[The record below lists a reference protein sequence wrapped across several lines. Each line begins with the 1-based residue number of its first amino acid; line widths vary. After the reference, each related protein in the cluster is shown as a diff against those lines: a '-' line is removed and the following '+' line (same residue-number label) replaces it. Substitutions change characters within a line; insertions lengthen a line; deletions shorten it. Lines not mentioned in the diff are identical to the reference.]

1 MTVYLVLDWIYNHSA
16 PSVSLQSAQSHEHI
30 NFVLGQ
36 HSQSCDQGVPKT
48 ASKTPKTMRGKFI
61 FLFIDKI
68 RSRIYKP
75 PLLYP
80 LRNRTQ
86 LMLYMSRRWLLR
98 SPPTILFLKGKWSHH
113 ENTAFDAPQQK
124 SDFWRVQLPRTIE
137 QKRIRAENPEN

>member
-1 MTVYLVLDWIYNHSA
+1 MITVFTLPVSRPEHEIVAQHQLSFGQINSFPDQICISLYVRISLYSFQNSKSAYLALDWIYSHSA
-16 PSVSLQSAQSHEHI
+16 LSVSLQSAQSQTHI
-30 NFVLGQ
+30 NFDLGQ

-86 LMLYMSRRWLLR
+86 LMLYMSRR
-98 SPPTILFLKGKWSHH
+98 
-113 ENTAFDAPQQK
+113 
-124 SDFWRVQLPRTIE
+124 
-137 QKRIRAENPEN
+137 